1 MRAWPDTFDFDTD
14 PVCQTQFKPFIK
26 EELASL
32 RAYDDERP
40 DEKTYIFH
48 QHAAR
53 VAKDVKKTCQHLGLS
68 DITANNMYWAVLPH
82 DIGKRLLPLDMWDSE
97 EKPTGEIKK
106 VRRMHTLLGVQIV
119 EDLFG
124 DVDHPFK
131 DLMIDIMAHHHE
143 QLDSKGTLGKSGEDL
158 SQPVRLA
165 AIVEAYDGYRIWR
178 PHFGDRDIS
187 PPAVLNRMREE
198 KGPEIY
204 DMDLLEAFAEMK
216 INEYNII
223 KTFEEN

>member
-1 MRAWPDTFDFDTD
+1 MPGWPDTFDFDTD

-53 VAKDVKKTCQHLGLS
+53 VAKDVKKTCLHLGLS
-68 DITANNMYWAVLPH
+68 SITANNMYWAALPH

-119 EDLFG
+119 EDLFS
-124 DVDHPFK
+124 DVEHP
-131 DLMIDIMAHHHE
+131 
-143 QLDSKGTLGKSGEDL
+143 
-158 SQPVRLA
+158 
-165 AIVEAYDGYRIWR
+165 
-178 PHFGDRDIS
+178 
-187 PPAVLNRMREE
+187 
-198 KGPEIY
+198 
-204 DMDLLEAFAEMK
+204 
-216 INEYNII
+216 
-223 KTFEEN
+223 